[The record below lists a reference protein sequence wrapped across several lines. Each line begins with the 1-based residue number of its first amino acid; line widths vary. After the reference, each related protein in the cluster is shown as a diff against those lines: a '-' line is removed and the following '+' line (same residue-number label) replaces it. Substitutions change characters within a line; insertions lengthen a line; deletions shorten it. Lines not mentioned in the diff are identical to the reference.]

1 MALVNN
7 TFDSLQLMPS
17 AAAGADRAVVE
28 FACWLA
34 GNVGVGRDELTELIW
49 MQFLASFTVF
59 LSFSLQVCRTQGE
72 CYTRI

>member
-1 MALVNN
+1 
-7 TFDSLQLMPS
+7 
-17 AAAGADRAVVE
+17 VE

-49 MQFLASFTVF
+49 MQFLANFTVF